1 MSEESKEVE
10 VIKESQTLG
19 LNEAKT
25 MTVGEAVR
33 KESEMKAGVTEDD
46 SILDKYIKQHRDEV
60 SSQKFDA
67 KYMELDTASLDNFIK
82 KQREELSQAGLVD
95 VEPVSPEP
103 AEQDGTLVEEVAE
116 DLAPMEATAVVTGLP
131 VEATVPVSVPLEKVI
146 PEPQMTKEEPKRDQ
160 FLSED
165 SHHPAKQNK
174 KKGWLIALFLLL
186 LAILAVAFGWN
197 HLKQESGKTTQ
208 TASRQTKASSQTD
221 SAKKATRLKAAAKA
235 FEKQYGTFYTDATK
249 SKLKNSAFATLPDLE
264 AALKALEGSAY
275 YDKAKAKVDSLKKA
289 IAAITAVNGKFVSDA
304 VVDGEKVSAEVKTD
318 ANFDDLSSATLTT
331 GNATLDAVLQA
342 SITEGR
348 QQLASKAEVAKA
360 ANEQA
365 AQAQV
370 PSAAPAAQEPSASVA
385 LSGYG
390 LTGYDPASLQR
401 HLSRVP
407 YNQDVIADRA
417 NPSWAFNPGILE
429 KIVATSQA
437 RGYISGNQ
445 YILEP
450 VNIINGN
457 GYYNMFKPDGTYL
470 FSINCKTGYFVGNAK
485 GHADALDY

>member
-10 VIKESQTLG
+10 VTKESQTLG
-19 LNEAKT
+19 LNEAKS
-25 MTVGEAVR
+25 MTIGEAVR
-33 KESEMKAGVTEDD
+33 KQSEIKAGVTKDD

-67 KYMELDTASLDNFIK
+67 KYTELDTASLDNFIK
-82 KQREELSQAGLVD
+82 KQREALSKAGLVD
-95 VEPVSPEP
+95 DEPVSAES
-103 AEQDGTLVEEVAE
+103 AEQDSTLVEEVAE
-116 DLAPMEATAVVTGLP
+116 DLAPMETTAVVTGIP
-131 VEATVPVSVPLEKVI
+131 VEATVPVLDLDPSERVI

-165 SHHPAKQNK
+165 SHHPAKQNT

-186 LAILAVAFGWN
+186 LAILAVVFGWN
-197 HLKQESGKTTQ
+197 HFLRQDSGKTTQ
-208 TASRQTKASSQTD
+208 TASKQTKTSLQTD

-264 AALKALEGSAY
+264 AALKALESSAY

-304 VVDGEKVSAEVKTD
+304 VVDGEKVSAEVKAD

-331 GNATLDAVLQA
+331 GNANLDAVLQA

-348 QQLASKAEVAKA
+348 QQLASKAEAAKA
-360 ANEQA
+360 AQG
-365 AQAQV
+365 Q
-370 PSAAPAAQEPSASVA
+370 STSVA
-385 LSGYG
+385 PSGYG
-390 LTGYDPASLQR
+390 LTSYDPASLQR

-417 NPSWAFNPGILE
+417 NPSWAFNPGVLE

-470 FSINCKTGYFVGNAK
+470 FSINCKTGYFVGNGK
-485 GHADALDY
+485 GYADALDY

>member
-186 LAILAVAFGWN
+186 LAILAIVFGWN

-208 TASRQTKASSQTD
+208 TASGQTKASSQTD

-249 SKLKNSAFATLPDLE
+249 SKLKNSAFTTLPDLE

-304 VVDGEKVSAEVKTD
+304 VVDGEKVSAEVKAD

>member
-186 LAILAVAFGWN
+186 LAILAIVFGWN

-208 TASRQTKASSQTD
+208 TASGQTKASSQTD
-221 SAKKATRLKAAAKA
+221 SAKKAIRLKAAAKA

-249 SKLKNSAFATLPDLE
+249 SKLKNSAFTTLPDLE

-304 VVDGEKVSAEVKTD
+304 VVDGEKVSAEVKAD